1 MSSEADATPD
11 LYTVREPVRRGIPA
25 LIGAGGLALLTL
37 WSVIPVR
44 HRVED
49 SLTTKSVRALT
60 EAGVTGV
67 DVSLTGRDA
76 RLRGAVTDDA
86 ARARIHVLVRSRVGV
101 RHVDDAGLTSG
112 GAAAPT
118 DTSATTDTSAAAATD
133 TGAAGS
139 VDTTVA
145 AAVEATVPAS
155 VTTVAEPAT
164 TVPPAAVTTTVA
176 SAATAAPT
184 TVATGVAETTIAVA
198 APTQPPTTLT
208 PAAAAVAED
217 IRAVLKAGAVEFA
230 VGSAALTPE
239 GKATVAKL
247 AAALAKQPDV
257 SVAIGGHTDNVGS
270 AARNLQL
277 SQARA
282 DTVKAA
288 LVSQG
293 IAATRLTATG
303 FGSTRP
309 VADNAT
315 AAGRQKN
322 RRIEF
327 SLSGG

>member
-1 MSSEADATPD
+1 MTSEADATPD
-11 LYTVREPVRRGIPA
+11 LYTAREPVRRGIPA

-60 EAGVTGV
+60 EAGITGV
-67 DVSLTGRDA
+67 DVRLTGRDA
-76 RLRGAVTDDA
+76 RLRGVVTDKAEQVRVHD
-86 ARARIHVLVRSRVGV
+86 LVRSRVGV

-112 GAAAPT
+112 GSAATSTDTSTATVT
-118 DTSATTDTSAAAATD
+118 DTSASAAVETTTPASVTVPEPATTVASAVATTPPPAAAT
-133 TGAAGS
+133 TAGP
-139 VDTTVA
+139 TTVA
-145 AAVEATVPAS
+145 AAAAS
-155 VTTVAEPAT
+155 V
-164 TVPPAAVTTTVA
+164 
-176 SAATAAPT
+176 
-184 TVATGVAETTIAVA
+184 ETTIAVA
-198 APTQPPTTLT
+198 APTEPPTTLT

-217 IRAVLKAGAVEFA
+217 ISAVLKAGTVEFA

-239 GKATVAKL
+239 GKATVTKL

-257 SVAIGGHTDNVGS
+257 SVGIGGHTDNVGS
-270 AARNLQL
+270 SARNLQL

-282 DTVKAA
+282 NTVKAA
-288 LVSQG
+288 LVAQG

-303 FGSTRP
+303 FGSTKP
-309 VADNAT
+309 IADNAT
-315 AAGRQKN
+315 AAGRQNN

>member
-1 MSSEADATPD
+1 MTSEVDATPD
-11 LYTVREPVRRGIPA
+11 LYTAREPIRRGIPA

-60 EAGVTGV
+60 EAGITGV
-67 DVSLTGRDA
+67 DVRVTGRDA
-76 RLRGAVTDDA
+76 RLRGVVTDRA
-86 ARARIHVLVRSRVGV
+86 AQARVHDLVRSRVGV

-112 GAAAPT
+112 GSAAASTDTSTATDT
-118 DTSATTDTSAAAATD
+118 DTSASAAVETTTPASVTVPEPATTVASAVATTRSPAAAT
-133 TGAAGS
+133 TA
-139 VDTTVA
+139 VPTTVA
-145 AAVEATVPAS
+145 AAS
-155 VTTVAEPAT
+155 
-164 TVPPAAVTTTVA
+164 
-176 SAATAAPT
+176 
-184 TVATGVAETTIAVA
+184 AETTIAVA
-198 APTQPPTTLT
+198 APTEPPTTFT

-217 IRAVLKAGAVEFA
+217 ISAVLKAGTVEFA

-239 GKATVAKL
+239 GKATVTKL

-257 SVAIGGHTDNVGS
+257 SVGIGGHTDNVGS
-270 AARNLQL
+270 SARNLQL

-282 DTVKAA
+282 NTVKAA
-288 LVSQG
+288 LVAQG

-303 FGSTRP
+303 FGSTKP
-309 VADNAT
+309 IADNAT
-315 AAGRQKN
+315 AAGRQNN